1 VYEYPYSNIYWYFS
15 KKDIKEISIHIDNKD
30 KDVRN
35 NSLNLIAEVYK
46 DYKEHLYEL
55 IKGISSAGVD
65 MLKMR
70 ISQLG

>member
-1 VYEYPYSNIYWYFS
+1 MNTLIQTYIDICS